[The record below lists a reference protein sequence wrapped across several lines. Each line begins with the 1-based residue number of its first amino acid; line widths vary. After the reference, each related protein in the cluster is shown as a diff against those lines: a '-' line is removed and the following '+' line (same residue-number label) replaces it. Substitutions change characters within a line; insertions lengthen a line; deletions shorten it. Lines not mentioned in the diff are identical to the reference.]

1 MTNRYEGRGVSFSK
15 KDVHDSIKHLDKGLI
30 PGAFCKVIEDY
41 LDGDPEYCSIMHA
54 DGAGTKSALAY
65 LYWKE
70 TGDLSV
76 WDGIAQDSIVMN
88 LDDLICSGAKSI
100 FLLSSTIG
108 RNKHLIPKEVLAR
121 IINGT
126 EKFIERMKGYG
137 VTIISTGGETADIG
151 DLVRTV
157 VVDNTMVVR
166 EKRSNIIDNHN
177 IAPGNVIVG
186 LSSFGQ
192 TSYETQY
199 NSGIG
204 SNGLT
209 SARHDIFSK
218 EYQSV
223 RESYDPETLPDLI
236 YSGSKRLQDP
246 IPEVKGMN
254 FGKLVLSP
262 TRTYA
267 PVLRKIFEKYSQQIK
282 GCIHCTGGGQT
293 KILHF
298 IKKNRIIKD
307 QLFTPPPIFHYIQK
321 ENQTDWNEMY
331 SVFNMGHRM
340 ELYVPKEIAEGIIT
354 IAAGFNLDAK
364 IVGRVEESSEPQ
376 LQILDPTGMLQIYT
390 P

>member
-30 PGAFCKVIEDY
+30 PGAFCKVTEDF
-41 LDGDPEYCSIMHA
+41 LVGDPEYCTIMHA
-54 DGAGTKSALAY
+54 DGAGTKSSLAY

-88 LDDLICSGAKSI
+88 LDDLICTGVRSN

-126 EKFIERMKGYG
+126 EKFIQKMKEFG
-137 VTIISTGGETADIG
+137 VNIISTGGETADIG
-151 DLVRTV
+151 DLVRTI
-157 VVDNTMVVR
+157 VVDNTMVAR
-166 EKRSNIIDNHN
+166 DKRSNIIDNHT
-177 IAPGNVIVG
+177 ITEGNVIVG

-192 TSYETQY
+192 TSYESQY

-218 EYQSV
+218 EYQEVS
-223 RESYDPETLPDLI
+223 ETYDPKTALGLI
-236 YSGSKRLQDP
+236 YSGSKGLQEEV
-246 IPEVKGMN
+246 PEIQGMD
-254 FGKLVLSP
+254 FGKMVLSP

-267 PVLRKIFEKYSQQIK
+267 PVLRKMFEQYSKEIK

-298 IKKNRIIKD
+298 IKKNRIVKD
-307 QLFTPPPIFHYIQK
+307 QLFSPPPLFNYIQK
-321 ENQTDWNEMY
+321 ESQTDWREMY

-340 ELYVPKEIAEGIIT
+340 ELYVEEKCATDLIDLASE
-354 IAAGFNLDAK
+354 FNLKAK
-364 IVGRVEESSEPQ
+364 IVGRVEGADSPQ
-376 LQILDPTGMLQIYT
+376 LEITDPEGKVHSY
-390 P
+390 